1 MSDLASRRC
10 VSCEG
15 ETRSLDLAASMKL
28 KEQLHSRWRLLQDGK
43 LLEAEFAF
51 RNYYQ
56 TQAFVNAAAWI
67 AHSENHHPDIRFGYK
82 TAVVSWWTHAAN
94 GLTENDFI
102 CAAKVD
108 ALLVAD

>member
-1 MSDLASRRC
+1 MSDLASRHC

-15 ETRSLDLAASMKL
+15 GAPPLDLAATMKL
-28 KEQLHSRWRLLQDGK
+28 KEQLHARWQLRQDGK
-43 LLEAEFAF
+43 LLEAEFTF

-82 TAVVSWWTHAAN
+82 TATVGWSTHAAG
-94 GLTENDFI
+94 GLTDNDFI
-102 CAAKVD
+102 CAAKTD
-108 ALLVAD
+108 ALLPQ